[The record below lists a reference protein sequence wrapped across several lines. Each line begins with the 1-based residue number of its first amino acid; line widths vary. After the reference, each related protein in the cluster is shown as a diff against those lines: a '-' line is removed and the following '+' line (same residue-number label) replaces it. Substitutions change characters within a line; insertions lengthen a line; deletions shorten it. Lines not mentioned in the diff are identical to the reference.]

1 MGVLCKNQNVHEEKG
16 SNMNKKLLHTPEGVR
31 DIYDGE
37 YNQKIKIE
45 EQLLEVLKLY
55 GYKRI
60 QTPMFEFFDIFNR
73 DKGSVSSKEM
83 YKFFDREGNTLV
95 LRPDMTPSIARCVAK
110 YYEEEELPIR
120 LCYKGNTFINNHS
133 F

>member
-73 DKGSVSSKEM
+73 DKGSVHRK
-83 YKFFDREGNTLV
+83 
-95 LRPDMTPSIARCVAK
+95 RCISFLT
-110 YYEEEELPIR
+110 E
-120 LCYKGNTFINNHS
+120 KGILLS
-133 F
+133 FVRI